1 MKISIIGT
9 GYVGLVTGVCL
20 SDFNTVYCID
30 NDKAK
35 INMLNKGIIPIYEPG
50 LNHIMQKN
58 VKNKRLFFT
67 SDLSS
72 TIQKTDILIIAVGTP
87 QNEKGAADLSNVFKV
102 IKIIAESI
110 NNYKLIVIKSTVPV
124 GTCKKIESIIRKSA
138 DKNAQFDVISNPE
151 FLREGKAI
159 KDFKNPDRII
169 VGINNM
175 GQSSKAK
182 KIMEIIYKPFLKAKN
197 NIYFMDTN
205 SSELTKYASNA
216 MLALRISFIN
226 ELANLCSL
234 TDANIDDVRIG
245 VGSDKRIG
253 KLFLYPGIGYGGS
266 CFPKDVKALYQT
278 SIEKNYDFKLLKAL
292 DNANSHQKQI
302 LIEYI
307 LKHFNSNIKNKTFTL
322 WGLSFKP
329 ETDDIR
335 EAPSLAIISKLLSHG
350 AKIKAYD
357 PIAID
362 NAKRIFPQIDY
373 FNNMYD
379 ALKNS
384 DGLIIA
390 TEWNNFK
397 APNFNTIKTLLNHKV
412 IFDGRNIYDFKKM
425 KNLGFDYYSIGRK
438 PIIINK

>member
-35 INMLNKGIIPIYEPG
+35 INMLNKETIPIYEPG

-102 IKIIAESI
+102 IKIIAASI

>member
-102 IKIIAESI
+102 IKIIAASI

>member
-35 INMLNKGIIPIYEPG
+35 INMLNKGTIPIYEPG

-102 IKIIAESI
+102 IKIIAASI

>member
-1 MKISIIGT
+1 
-9 GYVGLVTGVCL
+9 
-20 SDFNTVYCID
+20 
-30 NDKAK
+30 
-35 INMLNKGIIPIYEPG
+35 
-50 LNHIMQKN
+50 
-58 VKNKRLFFT
+58 
-67 SDLSS
+67 
-72 TIQKTDILIIAVGTP
+72 
-87 QNEKGAADLSNVFKV
+87 
-102 IKIIAESI
+102 
-110 NNYKLIVIKSTVPV
+110 
-124 GTCKKIESIIRKSA
+124 
-138 DKNAQFDVISNPE
+138 
-151 FLREGKAI
+151 
-159 KDFKNPDRII
+159 
-169 VGINNM
+169 M

>member
-35 INMLNKGIIPIYEPG
+35 INMLNKGTIPIYEPG

>member
-20 SDFNTVYCID
+20 SDFNNVYCID

-35 INMLNKGIIPIYEPG
+35 INMLNKGIIPIYEPE

-102 IKIIAESI
+102 IKIIADSI

-124 GTCKKIESIIRKSA
+124 GTCKKIKSIIRKSA
-138 DKNAQFDVISNPE
+138 GKNAQFDVISNPE

-159 KDFKNPDRII
+159 KDFQNPDRII

-175 GQSSKAK
+175 EQSSKAK

-216 MLALRISFIN
+216 MLALRISFMN

-234 TDANIDDVRIG
+234 SDANIDDVRIG

-292 DNANSHQKQI
+292 DNVNSHQKQV

-307 LKHFNSNIKNKTFTL
+307 LEHFNSNIKNKTFTL

-357 PIAID
+357 PIAMD

-425 KNLGFDYYSIGRK
+425 KNLGIDYYSIGRK

>member
-35 INMLNKGIIPIYEPG
+35 INMLNKGTIPIYEPG

-159 KDFKNPDRII
+159 KDFQNPDRII

-205 SSELTKYASNA
+205 SSELTK
-216 MLALRISFIN
+216 
-226 ELANLCSL
+226 
-234 TDANIDDVRIG
+234 
-245 VGSDKRIG
+245 
-253 KLFLYPGIGYGGS
+253 
-266 CFPKDVKALYQT
+266 
-278 SIEKNYDFKLLKAL
+278 
-292 DNANSHQKQI
+292 
-302 LIEYI
+302 
-307 LKHFNSNIKNKTFTL
+307 
-322 WGLSFKP
+322 
-329 ETDDIR
+329 
-335 EAPSLAIISKLLSHG
+335 
-350 AKIKAYD
+350 
-357 PIAID
+357 
-362 NAKRIFPQIDY
+362 
-373 FNNMYD
+373 
-379 ALKNS
+379 
-384 DGLIIA
+384 
-390 TEWNNFK
+390 
-397 APNFNTIKTLLNHKV
+397 
-412 IFDGRNIYDFKKM
+412 
-425 KNLGFDYYSIGRK
+425 
-438 PIIINK
+438 